1 MGKFNIIDTTLR
13 DGEQTAGVVFT
24 LKEKI
29 VIAKELDKL
38 GIEIIEAGIPA
49 MGIEEINGIKALL
62 NLKLKSEIM
71 TWNRIVEEDIQ
82 KSLDCGVKLIHM
94 SAPVS
99 DIHIYKKLN
108 KTKEWVLEQTKKCIK
123 LAIDGGAIVSLG
135 AEDASRAD
143 FDFLMEF
150 YNLAKESGV
159 SRIRYADTVSYLD
172 PISTY
177 EVIKKI
183 KEKIDLPID
192 FHGHNDFGSAT
203 GNSLAAIK
211 AGAEYISCSINGLG
225 ERAGN
230 TSLEEIIMGT
240 KYVLGIEKNYKLK
253 KLIKISELVEEYSGK
268 KISDTKPI
276 VGKEVFSHESGIHVD
291 GILKNKNT
299 YELFNPKDIGR
310 TRKIIIGKHTG
321 IAGIVNKF
329 KELGYEIE
337 HNQAREVVDTIRKE
351 LDINKQLDINYLLNN
366 YSKGLNKIVG
376 G

>member
-62 NLKLKSEIM
+62 NLNLKSEIM

-159 SRIRYADTVSYLD
+159 SRIRYADTVSCLD

-177 EVIKKI
+177 EIIKKI

-240 KYVLGIEKNYKLK
+240 KYVLGIEKDYKLK

-337 HNQAREVVDTIRKE
+337 HNQAREVVDMIRKE